1 MRMNTYPTIDNNHK
15 AVTLDYNK
23 SDFVK
28 LSKLHPNT
36 IALVDFY
43 THQDDRLVIMPTAY
57 VLINCDLNS
66 ETKIIEEL
74 KDLPELVEISKVVG
88 SYDMVAKVT
97 ARHGRKVQ
105 GSY

>member
-1 MRMNTYPTIDNNHK
+1 M
-15 AVTLDYNK
+15 
-23 SDFVK
+23 
-28 LSKLHPNT
+28 
-36 IALVDFY
+36 ALVDFY

-97 ARHGRKVQ
+97 ADTVEKFKEVIDLRIRGTEEIRSTLTLIFMEANDKLEERRKNNRP
-105 GSY
+105 

>member
-1 MRMNTYPTIDNNHK
+1 M
-15 AVTLDYNK
+15 
-23 SDFVK
+23 
-28 LSKLHPNT
+28 
-36 IALVDFY
+36 ALVDFY

-57 VLINCDLNS
+57 VLMNCDLNS

-97 ARHGRKVQ
+97 ADTVEKFKEVIDLRIRGTEEIRSTLTLIFMEANDKLEERIKNNKP
-105 GSY
+105 

>member
-1 MRMNTYPTIDNNHK
+1 M
-15 AVTLDYNK
+15 
-23 SDFVK
+23 
-28 LSKLHPNT
+28 
-36 IALVDFY
+36 ALVDFY

-97 ARHGRKVQ
+97 AHTVEKFKEVIDLRIRGTEEIRSTLTLIFMEANDKLEERIKNNKP
-105 GSY
+105 

>member
-1 MRMNTYPTIDNNHK
+1 M
-15 AVTLDYNK
+15 
-23 SDFVK
+23 
-28 LSKLHPNT
+28 
-36 IALVDFY
+36 ALVDFY

-97 ARHGRKVQ
+97 ADTVEKFKEVIDLRIRGTEEIRSTLTLIFMEANDKLEERIKNNKP
-105 GSY
+105 